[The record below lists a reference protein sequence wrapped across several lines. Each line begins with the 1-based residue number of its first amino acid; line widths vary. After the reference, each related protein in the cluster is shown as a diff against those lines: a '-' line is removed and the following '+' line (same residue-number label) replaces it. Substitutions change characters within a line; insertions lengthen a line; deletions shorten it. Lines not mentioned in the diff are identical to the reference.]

1 MKIVL
6 ITLNLILAA
15 LLVWGSVGIIRNLR
29 SSKPEAGFTVKK
41 KVPGTA
47 KTKKESP
54 PAATPA
60 TVTETEPVLP
70 LATQVEN
77 IVKTNI
83 FNQERCPNSGI
94 FGSTR
99 VEMTLV
105 GTFTIGKSSGA
116 IILQK
121 AQTREMPF
129 MPWMNQGQQG
139 QQRQQGIGQRGGMSG
154 NMGPNQNQNQGM
166 GSSRRQMGGSRN
178 TSQFNRGGMSNL
190 QGTNTQG
197 TNTQGTTAAAQQ
209 NTYKQYVRL
218 GETLSNGYKLVEVT
232 RTRVVLTRGG
242 DKLELE
248 LADASKNQPQSSSTR
263 SANPSQTQVMQQMM
277 NSMQQMQQMQVMQ
290 GFQMMRMGQQQ
301 NQQGGDQPPQ
311 QNSGRNGTA
320 ARSRR

>member
-1 MKIVL
+1 MKIIL

-15 LLVWGSVGIIRNLR
+15 LLVWGGVGIIRNIR
-29 SSKPEAGFTVKK
+29 SAKPEAGFTVKK

-47 KTKKESP
+47 KTKKEST

-60 TVTETEPVLP
+60 TVAETEPVLP

-77 IVKTNI
+77 IIKTNI

-105 GTFTIGKSSGA
+105 GTFTIGKTSGA

-129 MPWMNQGQQG
+129 MPWLNQGQQG
-139 QQRQQGIGQRGGMSG
+139 QQRQVGIGQRGGMNGG

-166 GSSRRQMGGSRN
+166 GSSRRQTGSSRN
-178 TSQFNRGGMSNL
+178 TTQFNRSGISNF
-190 QGTNTQG
+190 QGTN
-197 TNTQGTTAAAQQ
+197 NTQGTTTATQQ

-232 RTRVVLTRGG
+232 RNRVVLTRGG

-248 LADASKNQPQSSSTR
+248 LADASKNQPQSSGTAR
-263 SANPSQTQVMQQMM
+263 SANPNQTQVMQQMLRIGLIIR
-277 NSMQQMQQMQVMQ
+277 QV
-290 GFQMMRMGQQQ
+290 R
-301 NQQGGDQPPQ
+301 
-311 QNSGRNGTA
+311 
-320 ARSRR
+320 